1 MSDSVL
7 ISSDSIEEYVE
18 HRNDFLVVTD
28 KKLTILHAN
37 RWFCQ
42 LVQMDNDSLRGRNL
56 SEILPASWCE
66 RFRGAVSI
74 LKKRSHVHLDD
85 LRDSSGKLIIQTSA
99 DIFSNEK
106 SKKDSLLIIIQNHR
120 TTRTYLD
127 VLQILQNPSR
137 SFNEKK
143 EYRDALNFIIE
154 TAIKISGMDAGGLY
168 VYDNE
173 SNSYRLLYTY
183 GLSDTF
189 VKKAEIFSSDTP
201 NYNFL
206 QAGDPVV
213 LKYADM
219 NLPADDFRMK
229 EGLTATVSIPIR
241 VRGVITGALN
251 IASHEKKDISDADV
265 ISLKAMGEH
274 IAALL
279 DRMRVEYER
288 RATEIRYKDLV
299 ENLQEAIYTITA
311 EGVLTYVSPVI
322 STIIG
327 HSAEEIT
334 GHHFSEFIYDDD
346 IIKVHESFVRT
357 LNGVYE
363 PMEYRLVTKDGD
375 QRYVRTLTR
384 VVPGSSSM
392 ELTGILTDIHDR
404 KMTEL
409 ALLESEEKFRAVAE
423 TTTAAIFL
431 IQDKEFK
438 YVNPAFVDVTG
449 YTFDDVKTE
458 DFWFVVHPDHRE
470 IVRQRGQA
478 RQRGE
483 NVLSRYEF
491 MINHKSGEV
500 RWVDFS
506 ATRIVFDNKPAMLGS
521 AFDITERKEY
531 EKELLISEEKFYK
544 AFNSNPAAMTMNRFS
559 DGLYIDFNEAAEK
572 LAGYSKEEALGNT
585 IFDLN
590 IFADEQ
596 EYRKFVD
603 MLMKHGKCRDL
614 EYRIRKKDGSI
625 RNGLI
630 SAEIFMWGN
639 EKTVI
644 TSTVDITER
653 KEAEQTIRGQYEK
666 IQAQYEE
673 LEEMAEELETNHHEI
688 MDINNRLFNETE
700 KLETTLRS
708 IADGVITTDLHGN
721 IDMCN
726 RMAVEILQQGADS
739 LNGKNIE
746 SVFTLVGDKNG
757 IPVEHMLEPVIKNQ
771 EVVSYSDVKLLVDE
785 GTWYDVELVAS
796 PITGI
801 STGVTGVVIVI
812 RDVTS
817 RKKME
822 LELIKSSR
830 IESLGVFAGG
840 IAHDFNNLLTAI
852 LGNISL
858 AKMVYSEDEKLG
870 DILADAEKASARAKT
885 LTQQLLTFSRGGAPI
900 KRVISLQSILK
911 ETVAFVLSGSAVR
924 CEYDIEE
931 NLRYINADEGQISQV
946 IQNIVIN
953 ARQATKDAGSIY
965 IEARNAEDIPA
976 SLPENTGGYVRVSIH
991 DNGPGIKK
999 EIQENIFDPY
1009 FTTREQGSGLGLSV
1023 AYSIV
1028 NNHGGKLM
1036 VDSKEGSGTTFTLYL
1051 PSSKKKTSGNEKY
1064 KNSEFS
1070 GSGRVLLM
1078 DDETD
1083 ILSVLSAI
1091 LHSAGYDVI
1100 TTVNGEEALDEFS
1113 SAREN
1118 GNPYDCVILDL
1129 TVPGH
1134 RGGADIIDDIREIDP
1149 QVKAIVSSGYANNR
1163 VMASHKDFGFDGVLT
1178 KPYTHHEVVS
1188 LLKEVMG

>member
-18 HRNDFLVVTD
+18 HRKDFLVVTD
-28 KKLTILHAN
+28 RNLIILHAN

-42 LVQMDNDSLRGRNL
+42 LAQMDIHSLRGQNL
-56 SEILPASWCE
+56 SAVLPASWCE
-66 RFRGAVSI
+66 RFSYSVGI
-74 LKKRSHVHLDD
+74 LKNRSHVHLDD
-85 LRDSSGKLIIQTSA
+85 LRDFSGKLIIQTSA
-99 DIFSNEK
+99 DIFRNEK
-106 SKKDSLLIIIQNHR
+106 SKKDSVLIIIQNHR

-137 SFNEKK
+137 SFKEKK

-173 SNSYRLLYTY
+173 SDAYRLLYSN
-183 GLSDTF
+183 GLSEPF
-189 VKKAEIFSSDTP
+189 VKKAEFFSSDTR
-201 NYNFL
+201 YYILL
-206 QAGDPVV
+206 QEGEPVV

-219 NLPADDFRMK
+219 NLPPDDFRMK
-229 EGLTATVSIPIR
+229 EGLTLTVSIPIK

-251 IASHEKKDISDADV
+251 IVSHEKKDISDADV

-288 RATEIRYKDLV
+288 GATEIRYKDLV
-299 ENLQEAIYTITA
+299 ENLQEAVYTITS

-322 STIIG
+322 SSIIG
-327 HSAEEIT
+327 YTVEELT
-334 GHHFSEFIYDDD
+334 GHHFSEFIHDDD

-363 PMEYRLVTKDGD
+363 PSEYRLVTKDGGH
-375 QRYVRTLTR
+375 RYVRTLTR

-409 ALLESEEKFRAVAE
+409 ALVESEEKFRAVAE

-483 NVLSRYEF
+483 SVPSRYEF

-531 EKELLISEEKFYK
+531 EKQLLSSEEKFYK
-544 AFNSNPAAMTMNRFS
+544 AFNSNPAAMTLNKFS
-559 DGLYIDFNEAAEK
+559 NGEYIDFNEAAER
-572 LAGYSKEEALGNT
+572 LAGCTKDEAVGKT

-590 IFADEQ
+590 VFAEEH
-596 EYRKFVD
+596 EYKKFVN
-603 MLMKHGKCRDL
+603 MLVQHGQCRDM
-614 EYRIRKKDGSI
+614 EYHLRTNDGSI
-625 RNGLI
+625 RTGII
-630 SAEIFMWGN
+630 SAEIFTWNG

-644 TSTVDITER
+644 TSTVDITDR
-653 KEAEQTIRGQYEK
+653 KEAEQTIREQYEK

-708 IADGVITTDLHGN
+708 IADGVITTDLDGN

-726 RMAVEILQQGADS
+726 RMAVEILQQGADL

-746 SVFTLVGDKNG
+746 SVFTLVRDKNG

-801 STGVTGVVIVI
+801 NTGVTGVVIVI

-822 LELIKSSR
+822 HELIKSSR

-858 AKMVYSEDEKLG
+858 AKMVYPEDEKLH

-900 KRVISLQSILK
+900 KRVISLQSIVK
-911 ETVAFVLSGSAVR
+911 ETVAFVLSGSAVS
-924 CEYDIEE
+924 CEYDIDE

-946 IQNIVIN
+946 IQNIIIN
-953 ARQATKDAGSIY
+953 ARQATKDTGSIY
-965 IEARNAEDIPA
+965 IEARNEDNTPP
-976 SLPENTGGYVRVSIH
+976 SLPDNEGGYVRVSIH
-991 DNGPGIKK
+991 DDGPGIKK
-999 EIQENIFDPY
+999 EIQEKIFDPY
-1009 FTTREQGSGLGLSV
+1009 FTTRERGSGLGLSV

-1028 NNHGGKLM
+1028 NNHGGKIT
-1036 VDSKEGSGTTFTLYL
+1036 VDSREGSGTTFTLYL
-1051 PSSKKKTSGNEKY
+1051 PSSAKKTIECEKF
-1064 KNSEFS
+1064 KNPVFN
-1070 GSGRVLLM
+1070 GSGRILLM

-1091 LHSAGYDVI
+1091 LQSAGYDV
-1100 TTVNGEEALDEFS
+1100 TTTESGEEALSEFF
-1113 SAREN
+1113 SAQEN
-1118 GNPYDCVILDL
+1118 GNPYDCVVLDL

-1163 VMASHKDFGFDGVLT
+1163 VMAAHKDFGFDGVLT

-1188 LLKEVMG
+1188 LLKDVME